1 MPVENGLRER
11 KKTRTRNDIIRAAT
25 RLFVTKGFD
34 QTTMDDVAEAAV
46 VSRSTL
52 FRYFGNKEAMVF
64 PHQDERLGI
73 FIKLVSEPQAGE
85 SPFATVRRGLMH
97 MAAVFH
103 STREEMAVQHKIVT
117 SSPHLQA
124 RELAFYDE
132 WERAIRIAVVD
143 PYAGSAERANRAK
156 VASSAIFAT
165 VRTAMTEWL
174 EDGCRENLVEKA
186 ERVLKFMEE
195 GLVGLA
201 PFLLHDRNGGTR

>member
-1 MPVENGLRER
+1 MAVVNGLRER
-11 KKTRTRNDIIRAAT
+11 KKTKTRSDIIKAAT
-25 RLFVTKGFD
+25 KLFVSKGFD
-34 QTTMDDVAEAAV
+34 QTTMDDIATAAE

-73 FIKLVSEPQAGE
+73 FIEIVSERPNDE
-85 SPFATVRRGLMH
+85 SPFETVRRGLLH
-97 MAAVFH
+97 LAEVFH

-143 PYAGSAERANRAK
+143 PYSGSAEQANRAK
-156 VASSAIFAT
+156 VACSAIFAT

-186 ERVLKFMEE
+186 QRVLNFMEE
-195 GLVGLA
+195 GLEGLA
-201 PFLLHDRNGGTR
+201 PFLLHDRNGGA